1 MKRLLN
7 FIGRRCATTLM
18 IATIGVSAIESPQ
31 AFADGTGAAGKHI
44 AYLAPSF
51 DIPFW
56 RTVSKA
62 VTETAKNDGGTV
74 TSYDSH
80 NDAAT
85 QLKNVQ
91 DAIAQG
97 VAGIVLSPTDSST
110 APSVLAV
117 AARAKVPVV
126 IADIG
131 TNSGEY
137 VSFVVSDNETG
148 AYETG
153 KKLAQELKAKGWEKG
168 GYGICT
174 ISLARQIG
182 QWRTEGFRRAMREAG
197 VKEVAL
203 NQMQRYTTDE
213 TFRFVQ
219 DMMTAHPDMHA
230 VFVEIDQP
238 VLGAARAI
246 HVAHRENDVALAG
259 FDGLPEFVDMLEN
272 GSLVVAGMQ
281 QPYMMGQKSVEAL
294 VDHWAGKASPK
305 KIVLPMTIVTKDNV
319 QQLLPTL
326 QKMTFPSAN

>member
-1 MKRLLN
+1 MNTLIKR
-7 FIGRRCATTLM
+7 FTRRCK
-18 IATIGVSAIESPQ
+18 IGLIPLVAVMGFLCPPF
-31 AFADGTGAAGKHI
+31 AFADGTAAAGKKI
-44 AYLAPSF
+44 AYLAPGF

-62 VTETAKNDGGTV
+62 ITETVKSEGGTV

-85 QLKNVQ
+85 QLKNAQ
-91 DAIAQG
+91 DAISQG
-97 VAGIVLSPTDSST
+97 VAGIIFSPTDSST
-110 APSVLAV
+110 APSVLAA

-137 VSFVVSDNETG
+137 VSFVVSDNENG

-153 KKLAQELKAKGWEKG
+153 KKLAQELKAKGWTGG

-203 NQMQRYTTDE
+203 NQMQRYTADE

-230 VFVEIDQP
+230 VIIEIDQP
-238 VLGAARAI
+238 VIGAARAI
-246 HVAHRENDVALAG
+246 RVAHKEDQVALAG
-259 FDGLPEFVDMLEN
+259 FDGLPEFVDMLRN
-272 GSLVVAGMQ
+272 GTLVAAGMQ

-294 VDHWAGKASPK
+294 IANWNGNPPPK